1 MPYDENDNTK
11 LTAKLEEALKVKH
24 TTARV
29 YASSIR
35 QLATLLKIKFTG
47 ADVSWLTKRKVVNH
61 LNNVVNLTRKKNLA
75 SGAVAGLKLLGN
87 QKIISDYREILMRAD
102 KDHKSFLMSG
112 KRKKRFKN
120 ADKQWKMIRQLWK
133 KASLIVN
140 AKRLWSQGESIA
152 AKDYK
157 ILMQLVYLK
166 FLSDMPV
173 RRLEYS
179 DTKFATEP
187 DKMSNLIITRA
198 KGTWRWRLNNYKTH
212 KNFGT
217 QEYKLTPGLKKILQK
232 IRPIAKAKDNDGYI
246 FLNTRWKPMSRNAF
260 SLFVSQTMKTFSGK
274 RWTQNTIRAIKV
286 SSVWKDSIKTIEALK
301 VSEEMAHDPRTALVY
316 YRDNAPA
323 APDTETDTE
332 SESDK

>member
-11 LTAKLEEALKVKH
+11 LTEKLEEALNVKH
-24 TTARV
+24 STARV

-35 QLATLLKIKFTG
+35 QLATLLKITFTG

-61 LNNVVNLTRKKNLA
+61 LNNVVNLTKRKNLA

-112 KRKKRFKN
+112 KRKKKFKN

-187 DKMSNLIITRA
+187 DKMSNLILTRA

-260 SLFVSQTMKTFSGK
+260 SLFVSQTMKTFAGK

-316 YRDNAPA
+316 YRDNAPVNNTN
-323 APDTETDTE
+323 TETDTE
-332 SESDK
+332 SET